1 MDLLFGQILKNQSA
15 PSNKKYDDNLS
26 HACELIDE
34 FPADALSAEIA
45 AKIRAVAKDY
55 ITAYYAVRYHHSLDT
70 AAVDALGAQL
80 DQFKKDPATAD
91 FTRGVATVMHVLKRM
106 GTDSPYRWPI
116 HYLDV
121 YPALQDDWRTFLDHV
136 MDRDRKI
143 AEGAPAELA
152 QPPSIRLAEYSLK
165 GFHTNFDELCKTG
178 TGNIGHDAAR
188 VCECKALTFVQEC
201 GETLLSE
208 LKDTGNRLVFVF
220 DPQREIKPILY
231 KKPANHIYFFDL
243 LYRFFGWAITE
254 KHVSKYLPT
263 VLNNLKIA
271 KTLIYEIYLYVIPR
285 AKSDLYVHFNDNAV
299 TGISYLFVK
308 LGASICTRNVE
319 MVFNGKIDDRS
330 DPRKWNRYEYRR
342 ASRVSM
348 PMPKGIS
355 VADVISLEAFYFTY
369 YHEIFRAN
377 HKKGEKAP
385 PLVMAEGGTVIN
397 ELSQK
402 DYGLF
407 HKLCRLREEVAAYI
421 KSIAGGLPRVR
432 QEDIDYAA
440 RDYYAKA
447 IVGLTK
453 VDKPK
458 LTILAA
464 PPGTGK
470 SFYIKKYA
478 KNIALVVSDDI
489 GESYPLSGI
498 TRDDIIRDYRDSS
511 QGIFGLIDKSDVP
524 SEIKP
529 VLKTTFYS
537 DQRRILTKAHKEL
550 GIAAKEPLVTKLL
563 NDNFNTLL
571 EESELAV
578 GGTNADNFPTAM
590 DSCGNIADI
599 TTRVSFYVNL
609 FPNVD
614 YEIVMVYI
622 HPIKEYNQQLARY
635 LESNR
640 LMRFYEIYHYN
651 LGIWKNINETMKE
664 HLSVISFGDNG
675 EEYRFFS
682 GMKINMDE
690 VERYGEKYI
699 FDGLF
704 ANFLSNISGIDKSR
718 FPMSGQVR
726 YLRW

>member
-70 AAVDALGAQL
+70 ATVDALGAQL

-342 ASRVSM
+342 VPRVSM
-348 PMPKGIS
+348 PMPKGVS

-407 HKLCRLREEVAAYI
+407 HKLCRLREEVAAYVQMLKKTGKI
-421 KSIAGGLPRVR
+421 PKFTNKDADDALVNYLAPYKNLPVVVR
-432 QEDIDYAA
+432 
-440 RDYYAKA
+440 
-447 IVGLTK
+447 
-453 VDKPK
+453 PK
-458 LTILAA
+458 FTLLAA
-464 PPGTGK
+464 APGTGK
-470 SFYIKKYA
+470 TSLTNLYKHNTAI
-478 KNIALVVSDDI
+478 IIGDDVR
-489 GESYPLSGI
+489 ETYPVGGI
-498 TRDDIIRDYRDSS
+498 TRDEIISRYRDG
-511 QGIFGLIDKSDVP
+511 GIYKIVDTSDVP
-524 SEIKP
+524 EEIKP
-529 VLKTTFYS
+529 TLKTTFYIEQYGLLMEPYKQLGTVVKKPAV
-537 DQRRILTKAHKEL
+537 DQMLQEGHN
-550 GIAAKEPLVTKLL
+550 V
-563 NDNFNTLL
+563 LL
-571 EESELAV
+571 ESIDVLL
-578 GGTNADNFPTAM
+578 GGPSAGDFPKVM
-590 DSCGNIADI
+590 DSCGEIDTSTDNIG
-599 TTRVSFYVNL
+599 FYANIIDKYD
-609 FPNVD
+609 F
-614 YEIVMVYI
+614 EILMLYI

-635 LESNR
+635 LDANR
-640 LMRFYEIYHYN
+640 LFRFYSIYHYTV
-651 LGIWKNINETMKE
+651 GIWKDINPKWYPYIKIMAQGDGPNELYPFYADGQPNMLAVKE
-664 HLSVISFGDNG
+664 YSKKYFIDN
-675 EEYRFFS
+675 
-682 GMKINMDE
+682 
-690 VERYGEKYI
+690 
-699 FDGLF
+699 LF
-704 ANFLSNISGIDKSR
+704 ASFLAKIFGVDISE
-718 FPMSGQVR
+718 FPIHKQTS
-726 YLRW
+726 YLKW